1 MRYWAAGLLLTVLL
15 FGGGW
20 LSSGAAPDVSRSV
33 PGADPGQTGEN
44 AGQPAA
50 DANTVLRVWD
60 GEQVVEMTMAE
71 YLPGVVRGEMPAAF
85 HQQALDAQAVA
96 ERTFIYYHMASGRK
110 AAHPDADVC
119 MDYRCCNAYTSAQ
132 AAAEKWGD
140 HAAEYEAK
148 VQQAVRDTD
157 GQVILYNGQPILAAF
172 HSSSA
177 GVTANSGD
185 VWVSTLP
192 YLHSVESPEGE
203 DTVPNYYSVQE
214 IPAAEFQQTFLAAH
228 PEASF
233 AGAPETWIT
242 GRVENASGRVESIC
256 IGGVT
261 VEGDRGPQPVR
272 SAVGV
277 LHCGGRGGQGDVSR
291 YRLRPR
297 CGHEPIRG
305 QPAGPGGEVLAG
317 DSPLVLHR
325 RHHRPLRRIGLDERR
340 NLYYNFLQKH
350 HGRRLAS

>member
-15 FGGGW
+15 FGGG
-20 LSSGAAPDVSRSV
+20 LLGTAKSPSAARPVPDN
-33 PGADPGQTGEN
+33 DPGQAGEN
-44 AGQPAA
+44 AGQTAA

-157 GQVILYNGQPILAAF
+157 G
-172 HSSSA
+172 
-177 GVTANSGD
+177 
-185 VWVSTLP
+185 
-192 YLHSVESPEGE
+192 
-203 DTVPNYYSVQE
+203 
-214 IPAAEFQQTFLAAH
+214 
-228 PEASF
+228 
-233 AGAPETWIT
+233 
-242 GRVENASGRVESIC
+242 
-256 IGGVT
+256 
-261 VEGDRGPQPVR
+261 
-272 SAVGV
+272 
-277 LHCGGRGGQGDVSR
+277 
-291 YRLRPR
+291 
-297 CGHEPIRG
+297 
-305 QPAGPGGEVLAG
+305 
-317 DSPLVLHR
+317 
-325 RHHRPLRRIGLDERR
+325 
-340 NLYYNFLQKH
+340 
-350 HGRRLAS
+350 

>member
-15 FGGGW
+15 FGGG
-20 LSSGAAPDVSRSV
+20 LLGTAKSPSAARPVPDN
-33 PGADPGQTGEN
+33 DPGQAGEN
-44 AGQPAA
+44 AGQTAA

-203 DTVPNYYSVQE
+203 DSVPNYYSVKE
-214 IPAAEFQQTFLAAH
+214 IPAAEFQQTFLAAY

-233 AGAPETWIT
+233 AGGPETWIT
-242 GRVENASGRVESIC
+242 GRQENASGRVESIC

-261 VEGDRGPQPVR
+261 AEGTQVR
-272 SAVGV
+272 SLFGLRSACFTAGAAADRVTFRVTGFGHGVGMSQY
-277 LHCGGRGGQGDVSR
+277 G
-291 YRLRPR
+291 
-297 CGHEPIRG
+297 
-305 QPAGPGGEVLAG
+305 A
-317 DSPLVLHR
+317 
-325 RHHRPLRRIGLDERR
+325 
-340 NLYYNFLQKH
+340 N
-350 HGRRLAS
+350 RLAEEGKSWQEILHWYYTGVTIAPYGG

>member
-33 PGADPGQTGEN
+33 PGAGPGQTGEN

-50 DANTVLRVWD
+50 DADTLLRVWD

-192 YLHSVESPEGE
+192 YLHSVESPEGG
-203 DTVPNYYSVQE
+203 DTVPNYYSVKE
-214 IPAAEFQQTFLAAH
+214 IPAAEFQQTFLAAY

-233 AGAPETWIT
+233 AGGPETWIT

-261 VEGDRGPQPVR
+261 VEGTQVR
-272 SAVGV
+272 SLFGLRSACFTAEAAADRVTFRVTGFGHGVGMSQY
-277 LHCGGRGGQGDVSR
+277 G
-291 YRLRPR
+291 
-297 CGHEPIRG
+297 
-305 QPAGPGGEVLAG
+305 A
-317 DSPLVLHR
+317 
-325 RHHRPLRRIGLDERR
+325 
-340 NLYYNFLQKH
+340 N
-350 HGRRLAS
+350 RLAEEGKSWQEILHWYYTGVTIAPYGG

>member
-20 LSSGAAPDVSRSV
+20 LSSGAAPDVSLLR

-50 DANTVLRVWD
+50 DADTLLRVWD

-71 YLPGVVRGEMPAAF
+71 YLPGVVWGDARRLPPAG
-85 HQQALDAQAVA
+85 LDAQAVA
-96 ERTFIYYHMASGRK
+96 ERPSSITTWPPAGRPPTRTPTC
-110 AAHPDADVC
+110 AWI
-119 MDYRCCNAYTSAQ
+119 T
-132 AAAEKWGD
+132 AAAMPTPPPRRRRKKVGD

-203 DTVPNYYSVQE
+203 DTVPNYYSVKE
-214 IPAAEFQQTFLAAH
+214 IPAAEFQQTFLAAY

-233 AGAPETWIT
+233 AGGRKPGSPAGWKTPPAGWRASASAASRWRAPRSGACLAC
-242 GRVENASGRVESIC
+242 GRRASR
-256 IGGVT
+256 
-261 VEGDRGPQPVR
+261 R
-272 SAVGV
+272 
-277 LHCGGRGGQGDVSR
+277 
-291 YRLRPR
+291 RPR
-297 CGHEPIRG
+297 RTGSHSAS
-305 QPAGPGGEVLAG
+305 PASATGWA
-317 DSPLVLHR
+317 
-325 RHHRPLRRIGLDERR
+325 
-340 NLYYNFLQKH
+340 
-350 HGRRLAS
+350 

>member
-50 DANTVLRVWD
+50 DADTLLRVWD

-203 DTVPNYYSVQE
+203 DTVPNYYSVKE
-214 IPAAEFQQTFLAAH
+214 IPAAEFHQTFLAAY

-233 AGAPETWIT
+233 AGGPETWIT

-261 VEGDRGPQPVR
+261 VEGTQVR
-272 SAVGV
+272 SLFGLRSACFTAEAAADRVTFHVTGFGHGVGMSQYGANAMAREGSDFEEILTWYYTGTEV
-277 LHCGGRGGQGDVSR
+277 GELYGA
-291 YRLRPR
+291 
-297 CGHEPIRG
+297 
-305 QPAGPGGEVLAG
+305 AGE
-317 DSPLVLHR
+317 
-325 RHHRPLRRIGLDERR
+325 
-340 NLYYNFLQKH
+340 
-350 HGRRLAS
+350 

>member
-50 DANTVLRVWD
+50 DADTVLRVWD

-85 HQQALDAQAVA
+85 H
-96 ERTFIYYHMASGRK
+96 
-110 AAHPDADVC
+110 
-119 MDYRCCNAYTSAQ
+119 
-132 AAAEKWGD
+132 
-140 HAAEYEAK
+140 
-148 VQQAVRDTD
+148 QQAVRDTD

-192 YLHSVESPEGE
+192 YLHSVESPEGG
-203 DTVPNYYSVQE
+203 DTVPNYYSVKE
-214 IPAAEFQQTFLAAH
+214 IPAAEFQQTFLAAY

-233 AGAPETWIT
+233 AGGPETWIT
-242 GRVENASGRVESIC
+242 GRVENASGQVESIC
-256 IGGVT
+256 IGGIT
-261 VEGDRGPQPVR
+261 VEGTQVR
-272 SAVGV
+272 SLFGLRSACFTAEAAADRVTFRVTGFGHGVGMSQY
-277 LHCGGRGGQGDVSR
+277 G
-291 YRLRPR
+291 
-297 CGHEPIRG
+297 
-305 QPAGPGGEVLAG
+305 A
-317 DSPLVLHR
+317 
-325 RHHRPLRRIGLDERR
+325 
-340 NLYYNFLQKH
+340 N
-350 HGRRLAS
+350 RLAQEGKSWQEILHWYYTGVTIAPYGG

>member
-50 DANTVLRVWD
+50 DANTLLRVWD

-148 VQQAVRDTD
+148 VQQTVRDTD

-203 DTVPNYYSVQE
+203 DTVPNYYSVKE
-214 IPAAEFQQTFLAAH
+214 IPAAEFQQTFLAAY

-233 AGAPETWIT
+233 AGGPETWIT

-261 VEGDRGPQPVR
+261 VEGTQVR
-272 SAVGV
+272 SLLGLRSACFTAEAAADRVTFHVTGFGHGVGMSQY
-277 LHCGGRGGQGDVSR
+277 GARAMAEQGHD
-291 YRLRPR
+291 YIDILEFYFT
-297 CGHEPIRG
+297 GIR
-305 QPAGPGGEVLAG
+305 V
-317 DSPLVLHR
+317 R
-325 RHHRPLRRIGLDERR
+325 
-340 NLYYNFLQKH
+340 
-350 HGRRLAS
+350 